1 MKQILDYQIYRLSKI
16 YVSRPASIENVNFLL
31 RVGRLQV
38 QCIKAK
44 REQYENNNENQT
56 IR

>member
-1 MKQILDYQIYRLSKI
+1 MKQILEYQIYRLSKI

-38 QCIKAK
+38 QCIEAK
-44 REQYENNNENQT
+44 RALK
-56 IR
+56 